1 MEFDLFD
8 EFIYKKSSYFNL
20 IDHRVIDNWI

>member
-8 EFIYKKSSYFNL
+8 EFIYKNSSYFNL